1 MLTSTEFLHTLYLNV
16 GVLYGKFYKSNISSL
31 DDFNHKTAHDL
42 YNICSQDYIL
52 TIKGYGID
60 IKSVPFHSFPI
71 KKVAFFHQKKSLHHW
86 NKSGDGELFC
96 FRLLLNSHN

>member
-1 MLTSTEFLHTLYLNV
+1 MNADFKGTH
-16 GVLYGKFYKSNISSL
+16 YGTFTKKQL
-31 DDFNHKTAHDL
+31 L
-42 YNICSQDYIL
+42 
-52 TIKGYGID
+52 GYGID

>member
-1 MLTSTEFLHTLYLNV
+1 MELFLMT
-16 GVLYGKFYKSNISSL
+16 GMINISL
-31 DDFNHKTAHDL
+31 KL
-42 YNICSQDYIL
+42 CLKKQL
-52 TIKGYGID
+52 LGYGID